1 MMDQRDNLLEINI
14 KKPSSNNVNLLNSL
28 MAFYYC
34 CNNYLYFSFDLNA
47 LSIVLFSIY
56 YSNNF
61 NYF

>member
-1 MMDQRDNLLEINI
+1 MDQRDNLLEINI

-28 MAFYYC
+28 MAFYYFYK
-34 CNNYLYFSFDLNA
+34 NYLFFSFDLNA